1 MKQKLHP
8 HQGLC
13 PQNLSNMWQNK
24 SDNCGQRV
32 RGDGKWDK
40 ENRKWT
46 TKKLQKWRLLLK
58 IQVPAMHLLRDQR
71 ASRLLPAWWGGGGG
85 GVWGQWAFCWGLKWV
100 IKVKGWQWRRGRNT
114 ASGRELLIRGE
125 TQTLQIHLHS
135 GRSQSQGATK
145 LRVHNLYPQSK
156 SYLFFPAPESSV
168 GKAGPEPRCHPG
180 DLCFS
185 AWSQGTCR
193 EFLGFSQP
201 KFLSFSTTS
210 HYSYASRPS
219 SPPFHS
225 AL

>member
-1 MKQKLHP
+1 MGNETRKIESELPK
-8 HQGLC
+8 
-13 PQNLSNMWQNK
+13 NYKN
-24 SDNCGQRV
+24 
-32 RGDGKWDK
+32 GDSYWRYRSQPCTSLEIK
-40 ENRKWT
+40 E
-46 TKKLQKWRLLLK
+46 
-58 IQVPAMHLLRDQR
+58 R
-71 ASRLLPAWWGGGGG
+71 AVCSQPGGVGVGG

-100 IKVKGWQWRRGRNT
+100 IKVKGWQWRRGRNA